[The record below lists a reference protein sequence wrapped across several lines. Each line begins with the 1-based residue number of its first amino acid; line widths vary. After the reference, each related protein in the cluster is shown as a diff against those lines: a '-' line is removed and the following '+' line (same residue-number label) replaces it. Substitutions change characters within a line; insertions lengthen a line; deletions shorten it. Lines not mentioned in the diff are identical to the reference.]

1 MATTRT
7 YLQLTNFVLNELNEV
22 ELTSSNFTSSRGV
35 QTSTKNFINK
45 AINDL
50 YMAEVE
56 WPWLHTDGTQVT
68 FTGQQ
73 EYDFPAA
80 FRKANFDSFRLTPTN
95 LITNGE
101 FTSNINSWTT
111 IAGDGS
117 AAYNSTGN
125 GRLRLNDYAAYQS
138 ISTIVGKTYKITVR
152 AFDTNSTGQAFKIQ
166 VGSAAEGTQNLN
178 TTLTVTDFGN
188 GGILSTTFTATTAT
202 TFITI
207 NNPSTAT
214 NMDVDYVRVKRS
226 EEAMKLKPM
235 SYDGFLQ
242 GPFRSDVAADDSQY
256 GKPLFVY
263 RTPDHESFGLS
274 PIPKFDDYT
283 VFFEYYKTHT
293 ELSAHGDT
301 MDLPDI
307 YSDVIVNRAKYYLYK
322 LRNDVP
328 MANISNAEYEAGVRR
343 IRTEMLN
350 HVDYMKDTRVNLST
364 NNRTTSNTSVLTAT

>member
-1 MATTRT
+1 MAMASCRWHTG
-7 YLQLTNFVLNELNEV
+7 NFY
-22 ELTSSNFTSSRGV
+22 R
-35 QTSTKNFINK
+35 
-45 AINDL
+45 A
-50 YMAEVE
+50 
-56 WPWLHTDGTQVT
+56 
-68 FTGQQ
+68 
-73 EYDFPAA
+73 
-80 FRKANFDSFRLTPTN
+80 ANFDSFRLSPTN

-117 AAYNSTGN
+117 AAYNATGN
-125 GRLRLNDYAAYQS
+125 GRLRLNDYAAHQS
-138 ISTIVGKTYKITVR
+138 ISTTVGKEYKITVR

-166 VGSAAEGTQNLN
+166 VGTAAEGTQNVN

-188 GGILSTTFTATTAT
+188 GEVLSTTFTATAAT

-226 EEAMKLKPM
+226 EEAIKLKPM

-256 GKPLFVY
+256 GKPLYVY

-274 PIPKFDDYT
+274 PIPNADDYT
-283 VFFEYYKTHT
+283 VFFEYYKTHV
-293 ELSAHGDT
+293 ELSAYGDT

-307 YSDVIVNRAKYYLYK
+307 YADVVVNRAKYYLYK

-343 IRTEMLN
+343 IRSEMHN
-350 HVDYMKDTRVNLST
+350 HIDYMKDTRVNLNSAS
-364 NNRTTSNTSVLTAT
+364 RTTSNTAILTA

>member
-56 WPWLHTDGTQVT
+56 WPWLHVDGTQVT

-80 FRKANFDSFRLTPTN
+80 FRKANFDSFRLSPTN

-117 AAYNSTGN
+117 AAYNATGN

-138 ISTIVGKTYKITVR
+138 ISTSRRYTKCKYNI
-152 AFDTNSTGQAFKIQ
+152 
-166 VGSAAEGTQNLN
+166 
-178 TTLTVTDFGN
+178 
-188 GGILSTTFTATTAT
+188 
-202 TFITI
+202 
-207 NNPSTAT
+207 
-214 NMDVDYVRVKRS
+214 
-226 EEAMKLKPM
+226 
-235 SYDGFLQ
+235 
-242 GPFRSDVAADDSQY
+242 DS
-256 GKPLFVY
+256 
-263 RTPDHESFGLS
+263 
-274 PIPKFDDYT
+274 
-283 VFFEYYKTHT
+283 
-293 ELSAHGDT
+293 
-301 MDLPDI
+301 
-307 YSDVIVNRAKYYLYK
+307 NRFW
-322 LRNDVP
+322 
-328 MANISNAEYEAGVRR
+328 
-343 IRTEMLN
+343 
-350 HVDYMKDTRVNLST
+350 
-364 NNRTTSNTSVLTAT
+364 